1 MATINLVVNGRPS
14 TVHVD
19 PQTTLL
25 TVLREHLDLTGT
37 KYGCGEGQCGACTVL
52 IDGHAQRSCVTRA
65 VAVGNKRI
73 ATIEGLASTEHLH
86 PLQQAFLDE
95 SAMQCAY
102 CTSGMIM
109 SSVALLNQNRRP
121 SRNEIIEFMNGN
133 ICRCGCYAQI
143 INAIQKAADM
153 VAKTGAA
160 K

>member
-1 MATINLVVNGRPS
+1 MATINLVVNGRPF
-14 TVHVD
+14 TVDAD

-52 IDGHAQRSCVTRA
+52 IDGHAQRSCVTKA
-65 VAVGNKRI
+65 VAVGRKPI
-73 ATIEGLASTEHLH
+73 ATIEGLANAEHLH

-109 SSVALLNQNRRP
+109 SSVALLNQNHRP

-143 INAIQKAADM
+143 ISAIQKAAD
-153 VAKTGAA
+153 TAA
-160 K
+160 AAGVSK

>member
-1 MATINLVVNGRPS
+1 MATINLVVNGRPF
-14 TVHVD
+14 TVDAD

-37 KYGCGEGQCGACTVL
+37 KYGCGEGQCRACTVL
-52 IDGHAQRSCVTRA
+52 IDGHAQRSCVTKA
-65 VAVGNKRI
+65 VAVGRKPI
-73 ATIEGLASTEHLH
+73 TTIEGLASAEHLH

-102 CTSGMIM
+102 CTPGMIM
-109 SSVALLNQNRRP
+109 SSVALLNQNHRP

-143 INAIQKAADM
+143 ISAIQKAAD
-153 VAKTGAA
+153 TAA
-160 K
+160 AAGVSK